1 MTRIVYNINR
11 IVINKLSKFNNKLE
25 TKYGFVPLSFEE
37 VATNLNLR
45 GI

>member
-1 MTRIVYNINR
+1 MTRIVYNINQM
-11 IVINKLSKFNNKLE
+11 VINKLSKLNGKLE

-37 VATNLNLR
+37 VATNLNAR